1 MNNDQLIN
9 QLTRQAIDARRMML
23 GRFMFN
29 HLGGIVAHGPLK
41 GFRLNE
47 HQVWGPPDLGPRLLG
62 LYEQDVLDR
71 ISNRRKIWEWVINL
85 GAGDGYYGIGLVK
98 AGLAKRG
105 ICFEQSVEGQA
116 ALKHAA
122 EVNGVTDRITI
133 LGRAEGN
140 FLDLPE
146 MPQLNLAETLI
157 IIDIEGSE
165 FSLLSKNLLTRLK
178 DAEMIVELHGGF
190 VPADPNLETRFLKQL
205 QEFFDCDLFTMGKR
219 DLSTIP
225 EMASL
230 SDSDRWLL
238 CSESRPFL
246 MRWVHCVP
254 QQKAA

>member
-1 MNNDQLIN
+1 MNNDQLLN
-9 QLTRQAIDARRMML
+9 QLTRQAIEARRIML
-23 GRFMFN
+23 GRLMFN

-85 GAGDGYYGIGLVK
+85 GAGDGYYGVGLVK
-98 AGLAKRG
+98 AGLANRG

-165 FSLLSKNLLTRLK
+165 FSLLSKNLLARLK

-190 VPADPNLETRFLKQL
+190 VPADPNSEARFLTQL
-205 QEFFDCDLFTMGKR
+205 QEFFTCEVFTMAQR

>member
-1 MNNDQLIN
+1 MNNDQLLN

-23 GRFMFN
+23 GRLMFN

-47 HQVWGPPDLGPRLLG
+47 HQIWGPPDLGPRLLG
-62 LYEQDVLDR
+62 LYEKDVLDR
-71 ISNRRKIWEWVINL
+71 ISKREKTWDWLINL

-98 AGLAKRG
+98 AGLAKRS
-105 ICFEQSVEGQA
+105 ICFEQSPEGQA

-190 VPADPNLETRFLKQL
+190 VPADPNLEARFLKQL

-246 MRWVHCVP
+246 MRWVHCMP
-254 QQKAA
+254 QQKAV